1 MPLTPI
7 TSRNALQAR
16 LLARIAISLRLIVIF
31 IVVTFCFVASSVCL
45 TLLLAVFLAILV
57 DPAVSCLN
65 RWRVPRSMAAA
76 FIILLSMAGLGFGIA
91 ASYNKGL
98 EFVDELPQFTARISD
113 AIRPLSDKIQRV
125 QDTAG
130 SLTLT
135 NTPPKRVAEV
145 KIHQNATWPSYIV
158 RGVGSAWGAVVIA
171 GVVPFLMF
179 FMLIGKEQMS
189 IRFESWFGK
198 RINVP
203 LFVGRVGKMVRGF
216 VLGNLIIG
224 AIMSAITV
232 GVLTLLHV
240 QPAVP
245 LGIASGILNLVPFLG
260 AVLATAL
267 PAIAALLQFSSFG
280 PALIVAAAVIVLHLI
295 SANILIPKLVGSR
308 VEIGPVAATVGIL
321 FWGWLWGVVGLLL
334 AVPLTAFV
342 KIVADSHPS
351 LFHVSNLLAE
361 SPRSVRMELFTRAR
375 KRAQKP
381 SPGVQPS
388 SKKDESTVVTATTE
402 TPY

>member
-1 MPLTPI
+1 
-7 TSRNALQAR
+7 
-16 LLARIAISLRLIVIF
+16 LLARIALSLRLVVIF
-31 IVVTFCFVASSVCL
+31 IVVAFCFVASSVCL
-45 TLLLAVFLAILV
+45 TLLLSVFLAILV
-57 DPAVSCLN
+57 DPAVSYLY
-65 RWRVPRSMAAA
+65 RWRVPRSLAAA
-76 FIILLSMAGLGFGIA
+76 FIILLFMAGMGFGVA

-98 EFVDELPQFTARISD
+98 EFVDELPQFNARISD

-145 KIHQNATWPSYIV
+145 KIHQSATWPSYIV
-158 RGVGSAWGAVVIA
+158 RGVGSVWGAVVIA

-179 FMLIGKEQMS
+179 FMLIRKDHMS
-189 IRFESWFGK
+189 LRFESWFGK
-198 RINVP
+198 RIDVP
-203 LFVGRVGKMVRGF
+203 FFVGRVGKMVRGF

-232 GVLTLLHV
+232 GVLTLLHI

-260 AVLATAL
+260 VVLATAL

-280 PALIVAAAVIVLHLI
+280 PALMVAAAVILLHLI
-295 SANILIPKLVGSR
+295 SANILIPRLVASR

-351 LFHVSNLLAE
+351 LFHISNLLSE
-361 SPRSVRMELFTRAR
+361 SPRPTRPRLFARAKTRAHR
-375 KRAQKP
+375 S
-381 SPGVQPS
+381 SPESHPELAPEPN
-388 SKKDESTVVTATTE
+388 SKSNAVVAATTE
-402 TPY
+402 TSY